1 MRCDT
6 TSVRVLSAICS
17 ALAGLVIAASA
28 SAANFTVNA
37 TKAGSGAGTVTSAV
51 GAISCGNTCSDSF
64 AEGTS
69 VTLSAV
75 AAPGSQFI
83 GWLGPCIGTGTC
95 QFDVA
100 AATAVS
106 ATFAAPALT
115 GRPLDVDAND
125 SADALTDGLMIL
137 RALFGLTG
145 ASLITG
151 AIGPNATRPDAA
163 QIAQHIRDIGPILDI
178 DGNGAVNA
186 LTDGLLVLRHMFGLR
201 GSSLTVNAVGTGAR
215 FTDPAEIAAR
225 IQAAIDRVTAVADL
239 TIVKSHTG
247 NFRQGDSA
255 GIYTITVSNAG
266 PGATAGTVTV
276 ADDLPAGL
284 TATAISGTGWSCTL
298 GTLTCTRSDALA
310 AGASYPAI
318 TLTVNVAGNAASSV
332 TNTAVVSG
340 GGELNTANNTA
351 SDPTPITSTLPP
363 DPASVAPPNTQSTVT
378 LVSGSTQF
386 LYTGPNPIQTG
397 VAPETITAARASVL
411 RGKVKTSENAALSD
425 VTVTI
430 LDHPELGQTRSR
442 ADGGIDMAVNGGSL
456 LTLDYRKTGFLPVQR
471 QINVGWQTYGML
483 PDVVMTALDSAVTT
497 VALNSGAMQVARGG
511 AVTDADGARRA
522 TVLFPSGTT
531 ADLVLSDGTTQPLMS
546 MNVRATEYTV
556 GPNGVNAM
564 PGPLPPSSGYTYAV
578 ELSADEAIAANARS
592 VVFSQPVFS
601 YLENFLA
608 FPVGMAVPA
617 GYYDRA
623 IASWVPSLNGR
634 VIKITAINGGVAV
647 VDTVGTGS
655 LTAIALGTAELQQ
668 LAQLYSVG
676 QQLWRVPI
684 AHFTPWDYNWPYGP
698 PADARPPELADP
710 TGDDPLDDPN
720 CSEGSIIECENQVVG
735 QKVPLVGMQFN
746 LHYRSSRVPGRTA
759 ARKLTIPISALV
771 VPASVERIEVSID
784 VAGRNFTTPFGKA
797 LNQQTSF
804 DWDGLDGYG
813 RPMQGRQ
820 AATIRVGYVYKA
832 VYVGPANFERSFE
845 RAGGDIITGN
855 TARTEVTIPK
865 TFFGYVGAFDARGA
879 GLGGWSLGIHH
890 LYDPTARSLYLGN
903 GQQIGATSISNI
915 VTTVAGTGTLGSS
928 GNGGLATV
936 AEVRTP
942 TGIAMAA
949 DGGYYIAAFR
959 QVRRV
964 DPNGI
969 ITAFAGDGRAGTGGD
984 GGPATSANVSSVNDV
999 AVGPDGSVY
1008 IADGTRVRRV
1018 GRDGLINTVAGTT
1031 TGGFSGDEGPATQA
1045 QLVNV
1050 TGVAVAADGTLYIAD
1065 GFNRRIRKVT
1075 TDGIIKTFAGV
1086 GGGTFSGDGGPAT
1099 NADLVFPRRVALGPD
1114 GSVYIADHLAVR
1126 RVTPDGIIRTVAGT
1140 GNNAAFNGDDIPALQ
1155 ANLQSVSG
1163 VAIEADGGFYF
1174 TEAVTPGS
1182 RVRYVG
1188 VDGIVRTR
1196 AGNGSTA
1203 GFNGD
1208 SRPATQ
1214 AVLFYPEGI
1223 TIAQDGSLL
1232 IADSG
1237 NNRIRK
1243 VTRLLP
1249 GFTGADYAIPS
1260 TDGRQVYRFANS
1272 GSHLQTLDSLTGTPI
1287 HEFGYDTA
1295 GRLTTITGKTG
1306 GQDNVTTIQRNV
1318 DGTPRAIISPF
1329 GQTTTLTHDAN
1340 GFLSSISNPANETV
1354 QITSTTAGLIT
1365 SFTDARG
1372 KTSQYAF
1379 DSGGRLTSAADA
1391 GGGTQTLSRQGSE
1404 STQFQVTHTTGLSRT
1419 TLYKV
1424 TNAPSRVR
1432 TRTITSPDT
1441 LDDVTQTGLDAG
1453 TVTVTAANG
1462 TISTATQGP
1471 DPRFGMQSPLTTSL
1485 GVASPGG
1492 GPSMSMT
1499 KTRSAVLGTPGD
1511 PFSVQTLTDTTT
1523 IAGRTTTSVFD
1534 ATTMTTQTTSAA
1546 GRIANMTVDTRGR
1559 PVLRQ
1564 MGGLNALNIGY
1575 DSRGRIATLTQGAG
1589 AGSRTITFAYDAA
1602 GFLQS
1607 ITDPLGRVAQMA
1619 YDSAG
1624 RMTSKTFPDGRVV
1637 SFTYDA
1643 GGNMT
1648 SLVPPGKPAHG
1659 FLFSDRN
1666 TLVGM
1671 APPAVAGAG
1680 PTTYGYNVDKQ
1691 ITLMSRPGGQTT
1703 AFEYDTSGRLSKRT
1717 QATNGVTN
1725 GIDTLTYDAGG
1736 RLDTIAAPGGVL
1748 NTYSYSGRFVTGMG
1762 WSGPVTGGMSRTY
1775 DTSFRIA
1782 SESVNGAETV
1792 TFSYDNDSLLL
1803 GAGDLAI
1810 THNAQNGLATAT
1822 ALGTITT
1829 TTGYDGFGAIVSQ
1842 SATAGGTPFFNLQLT
1857 RDALGRISQ
1866 KIETVSGT
1874 TDTYVYTYSTAGRL
1888 TGVTKN
1894 GAAVEAYAYDTNGNR
1909 TSATIS
1915 GVASVGTYDAQDR
1928 LVQYGAGTYVYNGA
1942 GDLRSITDGGGTTNY
1957 SYDQRGNLLSVALP
1971 GAVNVG
1977 YVVDG
1982 NNRRIGRKFQGTLV
1996 KGFVYSDKLRP
2007 VAELDGAS
2015 TVVSR
2020 FVYTG
2025 RNVPA
2030 YLIKGSVRHRI
2041 ITDTLGSVRLVV
2053 NADTGAVVQR
2063 MDYDSYGNVTQDTNP
2078 GFQPFGFAGGIY
2090 DPDTKLVR
2098 FGARDYDA
2106 KTGRWTA
2113 KDPIQFRGGDT
2124 NLYAYV
2130 GGDPVNLAD
2139 SKGASPDGGCTL
2151 IPYKGSGIGFLE
2163 CSGSKAPAPAETGQS
2178 LVPPAP
2184 ETPEPDMCSPDKR
2197 KQALDKSGPLH
2208 SDLDTGQSCG
2218 EGFLQ
2223 ASAGEK
2229 NQTVCLQA
2237 GASTNVTPESD
2248 VLFPE
2253 AMRWMT
2259 EVIGADVP
2267 KVTGG
2272 GYSGAPRG

>member
-6 TSVRVLSAICS
+6 TLVRVLSAVCS

-178 DGNGAVNA
+178 DGNGAVDA

-318 TLTVNVAGNAASSV
+318 TLTVNVAGNAAASV
-332 TNTAVVSG
+332 TNTAIVSG

-531 ADLVLSDGTTQPLMS
+531 ANLVLPNGATQPLMS

-592 VVFSQPVFS
+592 VVFNQPVFS

-608 FPVGMAVPA
+608 FPVGMIVPV
-617 GYYDRA
+617 GYYDRVT
-623 IASWVPSLNGR
+623 ASWVPSLNGR
-634 VIKITAINGGVAV
+634 VIKITAINGGLAE
-647 VDTVGTGS
+647 VDTIGTG
-655 LTAIALGTAELQQ
+655 ALAPIVLSNAELQQ

-684 AHFTPWDYNWPYGP
+684 THFTPWDSNWPYGP
-698 PADARPPELADP
+698 PADARPPEIANP

-735 QKVPLVGMQFN
+735 QKVALVGMPFN
-746 LHYRSSRVPGRTA
+746 LHYRSSRVPGRTV
-759 ARKLTIPISALV
+759 ARKLTIPVSALV
-771 VPASVERIEVSID
+771 VPASVKRIEVSID
-784 VAGRNFTTPFGKA
+784 VAGRKFTTPFSNA
-797 LNQQTSF
+797 LNQQASF
-804 DWDGLDGYG
+804 DWDGQDGYG

-820 AATIRVGYVYKA
+820 AATIRVGYVYDA
-832 VYVGPANFERSFE
+832 VYVGPSNFERSFA

-855 TARTEVTIPK
+855 DARTEVTIPK

-890 LYDPTARSLYLGN
+890 LYDPIARSLYLGN
-903 GQQIGATSISNI
+903 GQQTSAESISNI
-915 VTTVAGTGTLGSS
+915 VTTVAGTGGQNSNSS
-928 GNGGLATV
+928 IVPATT
-936 AEVRTP
+936 ADVRQP
-942 TGIAMAA
+942 TGVAMAP
-949 DGGYYIAAFR
+949 DGGYYIVSFAR
-959 QVRRV
+959 VNRV
-964 DPNGI
+964 DSNGMI
-969 ITAFAGDGRAGTGGD
+969 SVFAGTGRSGIGGD
-984 GGPATSANVSSVNDV
+984 GVSATDSALTGNAKAI

-1008 IADGTRVRRV
+1008 IADSTRVRRV
-1018 GRDGLINTVAGTT
+1018 GLDGIIKTVAGTEVR
-1031 TGGFSGDEGPATQA
+1031 GFSGDEGPATQA
-1045 QLVNV
+1045 QLIFV
-1050 TGVAVAADGTLYIAD
+1050 TGIAVAADGTLYIAD
-1065 GFNRRIRKVT
+1065 GFNKRIRKVSP
-1075 TDGIIKTFAGV
+1075 DGIITTFAGS
-1086 GGGTFSGDGGPAT
+1086 GSSDFSEDGVPAR
-1099 NADLVFPRRVALGPD
+1099 NAGLDFPRHLAIGPD
-1114 GSVYIADHLAVR
+1114 GSLYFTDNLRVR
-1126 RVTPDGIIRTVAGT
+1126 RITPNGVIRTVAGS
-1140 GNNAAFNGDDIPALQ
+1140 GAQIFNGDDIPAVQ
-1155 ANLQSVSG
+1155 ANLQSTNGIAV
-1163 VAIEADGGFYF
+1163 EADGSFYF
-1174 TEAVTPGS
+1174 TEANSPGS
-1182 RVRYVG
+1182 RIRHVS
-1188 VDGIVRTR
+1188 VDGIIRTR

-1214 AVLFYPEGI
+1214 ARFFFPAGLA
-1223 TIAQDGSLL
+1223 IAQDGSLL
-1232 IADSG
+1232 IADEF
-1237 NNRIRK
+1237 NHRVRR
-1243 VTRLLP
+1243 VTRVLP

-1260 TDGRQVYRFANS
+1260 SDGRQVYRFNTS
-1272 GSHLQTLDSLTGTPI
+1272 GAHLQTLDALTGIAI

-1306 GQDNVTTIQRNV
+1306 GQDNVTTIQRSAN
-1318 DGTPRAIISPF
+1318 GTPTAIVSPF
-1329 GQTTTLTHDAN
+1329 GQATALTHDAN
-1340 GFLSSISNPANETV
+1340 GFLSAITNPANEKT
-1354 QITSTTAGLIT
+1354 QMTSTTGGLMT

-1372 KTSQYAF
+1372 KTSHYTF
-1379 DSGGRLTSAADA
+1379 DSGGRLLSAADA
-1391 GGGTQTLSRQGSE
+1391 AGGTQTLSRQGSE
-1404 STQFQVTHTTGLSRT
+1404 STQFQITHTTGLSRT

-1424 TNAPSRVR
+1424 TNGPSRVR
-1432 TRTITSPDT
+1432 TRTMTSPDM
-1441 LDDVTQTGLDAG
+1441 LDDVTQTGIDAG

-1462 TISTATQGP
+1462 MITTATQGP
-1471 DPRFGMQSPLTTSL
+1471 DPRFGMQSPLTTALS
-1485 GVASPGG
+1485 VATPGG
-1492 GPSMSMT
+1492 GPSLSMT

-1534 ATTMTTQTTSAA
+1534 AATMTTQTTSPA

-1575 DSRGRIATLTQGAG
+1575 DARGRIATLTQGAG
-1589 AGSRTITFAYDAA
+1589 LGARTMTFAYDAA

-1624 RMTSKTFPDGRVV
+1624 RMTSKTFPDGRTV

-1659 FLFSDRN
+1659 FSFSDRN
-1666 TLVGM
+1666 EVVGM
-1671 APPAVAGAG
+1671 TPPAVAGSGA
-1680 PTTYGYNVDKQ
+1680 TTYVYNVDKQ
-1691 ITLMSRPGGQTT
+1691 ITLVTRPGGQTT
-1703 AFEYDTSGRLSKRT
+1703 AFEYDTGGRLSKRT

-1810 THNAQNGLATAT
+1810 THNAQNGLATGT
-1822 ALGTITT
+1822 TLGTITT
-1829 TTGYDGFGAIVSQ
+1829 ATGYDGFGAIVSQ
-1842 SATAGGTPFFNLQLT
+1842 SSSAGGTPFFNLQLT

-1928 LVQYGAGTYVYNGA
+1928 VVQYGAGTYVYDGA
-1942 GDLRSITDGGGTTNY
+1942 GDLNSVTDGGGARNY
-1957 SYDQRGNLLSVALP
+1957 AYDQRGNLLSVALP
-1971 GAVNVG
+1971 GAVNIA

-1982 NNRRIGRKFQGTLV
+1982 KDRRIGRKLNGALV

-2007 VAELDGAS
+2007 VAELDGANA
-2015 TVVSR
+2015 VVSR

-2030 YLIKGSVRHRI
+2030 YLIKGGVRHRI

-2053 NADTGAVVQR
+2053 NADTGVIVQR
-2063 MDYDSYGNVTQDTNP
+2063 MDYDTYGNVTQDTNP

-2113 KDPIQFRGGDT
+2113 KDPIQFSGGDT

-2130 GGDPVNLAD
+2130 GGDPVNLVD
-2139 SKGASPDGGCTL
+2139 SKGASPDGCSFK
-2151 IPYKGSGIGFLE
+2151 PVNGSGVGFLE
-2163 CSGSKAPAPAETGQS
+2163 CTGSKAPAAAETGQS

-2184 ETPEPDMCSPDKR
+2184 ESPDPDMCSLDKR
-2197 KQALDKSGPLH
+2197 KQALDKSGPLY

-2218 EGFLQ
+2218 EGFSQ

-2229 NQTVCLQA
+2229 NQTVCVET
-2237 GASTNVTPESD
+2237 GASRNVSPEAD
-2248 VLFPE
+2248 MLFPE
-2253 AMRWMT
+2253 ATRWMT
-2259 EVIGADVP
+2259 EVIGGGVP